1 MQLVLSLYKTFG
13 INNANYICVRLMQL
27 LTVISTIDDLN
38 YPEKTDTYYIVN
50 VPYVFS
56 ACWKVCAYINSY
68 RSILNILSIS
78 ERKRKSCGSKPS
90 GGNVNM
96 ICCPC

>member
-1 MQLVLSLYKTFG
+1 MLILFFS
-13 INNANYICVRLMQL
+13 RLMQL

-68 RSILNILSIS
+68 RSIVNILSIS
-78 ERKRKSCGSKPS
+78 ERKKKVWGSKPS
-90 GGNVNM
+90 EGNVNM
-96 ICCPC
+96 IC